1 MVRTAGFHPVN
12 NGSIPLHPTNNNN
25 TSQDGAVGSSLGSC
39 PKGRRF
45 DPYSCNR

>member
-12 NGSIPLHPTNNNN
+12 NGSIPLHPTNNN
-25 TSQDGAVGSSLGSC
+25 TSQDGAVGSSLGSY

-45 DPYSCNR
+45 DSYSCNR